1 MGKSEDEAY
10 LLAETVDA
18 DRADYIKQYFK
29 VEWPTR
35 HNYHLMINSSLGDEL
50 VVATILE
57 SVAILQKADAPR

>member
-1 MGKSEDEAY
+1 
-10 LLAETVDA
+10 VDA